1 MDWKYS
7 CSRCDYGS
15 NKKSSYEKHLQRKT
29 PCDKTHEEGSSLQML
44 KCPTC
49 TYILHTQSGL
59 TRHLKV
65 CNGNN
70 PLECGKCKLLFKT
83 KKAKQ
88 KHCKHVKCLPYDATR
103 SMMSSASQPIMNQ
116 QCHINT
122 TTNNIIIQQNNNI
135 NITINAFGKENID
148 YIKNDPRF
156 PNIFARILNKQGAGL
171 CQYVMYK
178 HFHPEHKENHTV
190 RKMVKKD
197 RVIEL
202 FDGENWIPDMQDS
215 ALENLL
221 SNIRSDYEHFIEYLF
236 NSKDTNTL
244 NATVLDKFMRNIGE
258 AMELDVTGD
267 YFDWSYDMTDEDKLK
282 TRQKIYELL
291 CTFIHTQSKKLFNDV
306 LIES

>member
-1 MDWKYS
+1 M
-7 CSRCDYGS
+7 
-15 NKKSSYEKHLQRKT
+15 
-29 PCDKTHEEGSSLQML
+29 
-44 KCPTC
+44 
-49 TYILHTQSGL
+49 
-59 TRHLKV
+59 
-65 CNGNN
+65 
-70 PLECGKCKLLFKT
+70 
-83 KKAKQ
+83 
-88 KHCKHVKCLPYDATR
+88 PYDEIR
-103 SMMSSASQPIMNQ
+103 SLASSTLQQMTNQPLQ
-116 QCHINT
+116 VNT
-122 TTNNIIIQQNNNI
+122 TTNNIIIQTNNI

-148 YIKNDPRF
+148 YIKDDPRF
-156 PNIFARILNKQGAGL
+156 PNIFTRILNKQGAGL

-202 FDGENWIPDMQDS
+202 FDGENWIPDMQDT

-236 NSKDTNTL
+236 NSKETKTL

-267 YFDWSYDMTDEDKLK
+267 YFDWNYDMTDEDKAK

-291 CTFIHTQSKKLFNDV
+291 CTFIHTQSKKLFSDV
-306 LIES
+306 LG